1 MTLARAEHSLRRLQK
16 ALRNNRS
23 IDYCHKLWS
32 RVIRD
37 RDHNHCVVC
46 GNPGRVEAHHIVR
59 KTFFPGLRFETGNG
73 ITLCAEKCHRFVHRG
88 FNGRPDMSL
97 PMDAEGAERI
107 EVITELF
114 GHLVLAERRHHLVAD
129 EYYNLSDRALSVFRK
144 FQSISPEL
152 EIPGSRVE
160 QAWRIW
166 SQTPRSTLNALV
178 QANGFELPPNHL
190 ESGPLAY
197 ESPDGDFLI
206 FSFPTE

>member
-1 MTLARAEHSLRRLQK
+1 
-16 ALRNNRS
+16 
-23 IDYCHKLWS
+23 
-32 RVIRD
+32 
-37 RDHNHCVVC
+37 
-46 GNPGRVEAHHIVR
+46 
-59 KTFFPGLRFETGNG
+59 
-73 ITLCAEKCHRFVHRG
+73 
-88 FNGRPDMSL
+88 
-97 PMDAEGAERI
+97 MDAEGAERI